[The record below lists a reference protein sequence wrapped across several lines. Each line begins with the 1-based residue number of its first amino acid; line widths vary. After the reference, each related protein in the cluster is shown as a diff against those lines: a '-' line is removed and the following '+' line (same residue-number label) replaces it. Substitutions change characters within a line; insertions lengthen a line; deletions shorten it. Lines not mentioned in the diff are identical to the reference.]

1 MKRKVGFLSIRGWA
15 LHIRLLIADR
25 EAPAACTWG
34 APWSSRGPIQADRA
48 GAPQS
53 CPETGEQAGD
63 IWKQVRTLPF
73 SLSSLSV
80 LFSIFVEEKI
90 FLFHKI
96 KREKSLVIRKT
107 KEVMFS
113 RDPRKPVLT
122 LLGALSLE
130 GKSRQEISTE
140 PA

>member
-1 MKRKVGFLSIRGWA
+1 MGTGNRAFSAG
-15 LHIRLLIADR
+15 R
-25 EAPAACTWG
+25 EAAAACTG
-34 APWSSRGPIQADRA
+34 GSPWSSRGPIQADRA

-53 CPETGEQAGD
+53 CPESGEWAGD
-63 IWKQVRTLPF
+63 KWKQVRTLPF

-96 KREKSLVIRKT
+96 KREKSPVIRKT

-113 RDPRKPVLT
+113 QDPRKPLLP
-122 LLGALSLE
+122 LLGALALE

-140 PA
+140 PG